1 MERFDDPLVVI
12 QSLEVTKVVE
22 DSLEEMDLA
31 LGFYVADL
39 KMRVL
44 MLMNTAIASLG
55 WSVLTL

>member
-1 MERFDDPLVVI
+1 VERFDDPLVVI